1 MATQDSVD
9 SIANLTFDT
18 VAPRRQSVIRPPSLT
33 RLNLIAN
40 LRKLY
45 HYRDLLYTLTIHRI
59 KVRYKQSL
67 LGISWAILQPLSM
80 MMIFTI
86 IFSFFAKMPSEGSPY
101 AVFAYAALLPWTF
114 FSTALA
120 NATNGLVSH
129 TQLVTKVYFP
139 REILP
144 ITYVFAAL
152 FDFLIASTVLA
163 GLMIY
168 YRIQPTINVL
178 YAIPIIFIMT
188 CFATAMSLL
197 FSATQVRFRDMGVAV
212 PLILQVWM
220 FATPVIYPLSAVP
233 ARVRPLYVLNP
244 LVGIIENF
252 RQTVLNG
259 AGLDFYTLG
268 LSALI
273 AVVLL
278 FVSYLYFKHRE
289 ATMAD
294 II

>member
-1 MATQDSVD
+1 MGTNYSAGSLRQVEFEP
-9 SIANLTFDT
+9 L
-18 VAPRRQSVIRPPSLT
+18 APRRQSVIRPPSLT

-40 LRKLY
+40 LRKLF
-45 HYRDLLYTLTIHRI
+45 HYRDLLFTLTVHRI

-80 MMIFTI
+80 MLIFTI
-86 IFSFFAKMPSEGSPY
+86 IFSFFARMPSEGAPY

-120 NATNGLVSH
+120 NATNSLISH

-144 ITYVFAAL
+144 ITYVLAAL

-168 YRIQPTINVL
+168 YRIPPTINVL
-178 YAIPIIFIMT
+178 YAVPIIFILT
-188 CFATAMSLL
+188 CFAMAMSLL

-212 PLILQVWM
+212 PLVLQIWM

-233 ARVRPLYVLNP
+233 ARLRALYMLNP
-244 LVGIIENF
+244 MVGIVENF

-259 AGLDFYTLG
+259 AALDFYSLG
-268 LSALI
+268 ISALI
-273 AVVLL
+273 AFALL
-278 FVSYLYFKHRE
+278 FFSYLYFKHRE

>member
-1 MATQDSVD
+1 MISHNPVSQSADAGFENFV
-9 SIANLTFDT
+9 
-18 VAPRRQSVIRPPSLT
+18 PRRQTVIRPPSLL
-33 RLNLIAN
+33 RLNLFAN
-40 LRKLY
+40 LQKLY
-45 HYRDLLYTLTIHRI
+45 EYRDLLYTLTLHRI

-67 LGISWAILQPLSM
+67 LGVSWAILQPLSM
-80 MMIFTI
+80 MLIFTI
-86 IFSFFAKMPSEGSPY
+86 IFSIFAKMPSEGAPY
-101 AVFAYAALLPWTF
+101 ALFAYAALLPWTF

-120 NATNGLVSH
+120 NATSGLVSH

-144 ITYVFAAL
+144 ITYVLAGL

-168 YRIQPTINVL
+168 YRVQPTLNAL
-178 YAIPIIFIMT
+178 YALPIILILT

-197 FSATQVRFRDMGVAV
+197 FSATQVRFRDIGVAV
-212 PLILQVWM
+212 PLLLQLWM
-220 FATPVIYPLSAVP
+220 FATPVIYPLAAVP
-233 ARVRPLYVLNP
+233 ARFRPLYIVNP
-244 LVGIIENF
+244 MVGVVENF

-259 AGLDFYTLG
+259 TSPDFLTLG
-268 LSALI
+268 ISGVFAL
-273 AVVLL
+273 LL
-278 FVSYLYFKHRE
+278 LILAYLYFKHME